1 MCVAEPLLTQLT
13 PFIIKSIMGLIFTG
27 LLGVIMWPIRKART
41 EWIAL
46 KHEQSLIHQELV
58 QQRINCLTTLQNQ
71 GDEQIKLLGKMS
83 GSLENIALSQTE
95 VAGYLSGPKIRR
107 RIAKK

>member
-1 MCVAEPLLTQLT
+1 
-13 PFIIKSIMGLIFTG
+13 
-27 LLGVIMWPIRKART
+27 
-41 EWIAL
+41 
-46 KHEQSLIHQELV
+46 LIHQELV

-83 GSLENIALSQTE
+83 GSLDNIALSQAE
-95 VAGYLSGPKIRR
+95 VAGYLSGPKVRR

>member
-1 MCVAEPLLTQLT
+1 
-13 PFIIKSIMGLIFTG
+13 
-27 LLGVIMWPIRKART
+27 
-41 EWIAL
+41 
-46 KHEQSLIHQELV
+46 
-58 QQRINCLTTLQNQ
+58 LQNQ

-83 GSLENIALSQTE
+83 GSLENIALSQAE